1 MTDQKYRYFCSIDTC
16 LVFLGGGWTVQPFS
30 AILYHLFME
39 GGGGWQT
46 TLSSYIFLDKQ
57 IRQTAHAIYPK
68 LYVCG
73 KEGWGRG
80 LFEKKLRYSSHFQV
94 LDPHVLFYFI
104 MPNLLSFC
112 SIVFCCTTLDFW
124 ARPLLPL
131 RYSYT
136 HTPAN
141 HTLESNHKIAITLC
155 TSLQQGKYGSEI
167 PSSQVKGSDPE
178 RIRSP

>member
-1 MTDQKYRYFCSIDTC
+1 MYFCSIDTC

-30 AILYHLFME
+30 AILYHLFM
-39 GGGGWQT
+39 GGGVT
-46 TLSSYIFLDKQ
+46 DNTFLIYLSWSADSSKCTRNILNCMCVE
-57 IRQTAHAIYPK
+57 RRGGVGGG
-68 LYVCG
+68 LY
-73 KEGWGRG
+73 
-80 LFEKKLRYSSHFQV
+80 EKKLRYSSHFQV

-167 PSSQVKGSDPE
+167 PSSQVKGFDPE

>member
-39 GGGGWQT
+39 GGGGDRQHFPH
-46 TLSSYIFLDKQ
+46 IFFLISRFVKLHTQ
-57 IRQTAHAIYPK
+57 YPK

-73 KEGWGRG
+73 KEGWGG
-80 LFEKKLRYSSHFQV
+80 GVIWKKKLRYSSHFQV

-131 RYSYT
+131 RYTYT
-136 HTPAN
+136 HT
-141 HTLESNHKIAITLC
+141 HTCQSHIGIK
-155 TSLQQGKYGSEI
+155 S
-167 PSSQVKGSDPE
+167 
-178 RIRSP
+178 

>member
-1 MTDQKYRYFCSIDTC
+1 MYFCSIDTC

-30 AILYHLFME
+30 AILYHLFM
-39 GGGGWQT
+39 GGGWQT

-73 KEGWGRG
+73 KEGWGGG
-80 LFEKKLRYSSHFQV
+80 LYEKKIEVFKSFSSTWSPCFV
-94 LDPHVLFYFI
+94 LLYYAKFALLLFYCF
-104 MPNLLSFC
+104 LLHDVRFLG
-112 SIVFCCTTLDFW
+112 TTLTSTSI
-124 ARPLLPL
+124 
-131 RYSYT
+131 YIHT

-155 TSLQQGKYGSEI
+155 TSLAQGKYGSEI
-167 PSSQVKGSDPE
+167 PSSQVKGFDPE

>member
-1 MTDQKYRYFCSIDTC
+1 MYFCSIDTC

-30 AILYHLFME
+30 AILYHLFMR
-39 GGGGWQT
+39 GGGGDRQHFPHI
-46 TLSSYIFLDKQ
+46 YFLISRFVKLYTQ
-57 IRQTAHAIYPK
+57 YPK

-73 KEGWGRG
+73 KEGGGGYMKKNWGI
-80 LFEKKLRYSSHFQV
+80 Q
-94 LDPHVLFYFI
+94 VLFYFI

-136 HTPAN
+136 HT
-141 HTLESNHKIAITLC
+141 HTCQSHIGIK
-155 TSLQQGKYGSEI
+155 S
-167 PSSQVKGSDPE
+167 
-178 RIRSP
+178 